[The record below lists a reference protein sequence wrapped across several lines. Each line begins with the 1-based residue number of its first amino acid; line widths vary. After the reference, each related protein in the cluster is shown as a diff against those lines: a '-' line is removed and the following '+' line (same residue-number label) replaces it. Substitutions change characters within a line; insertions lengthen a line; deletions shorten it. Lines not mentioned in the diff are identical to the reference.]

1 MQDRAQNGVL
11 RLHRVTVC
19 DPSLTEL
26 LAVELD
32 QAGSAAS
39 AELASAL
46 RDWMARPRPSLT
58 ATPVAGD

>member
-32 QAGSAAS
+32 QAESAAA
-39 AELASAL
+39 AELANAL
-46 RDWMARPRPSLT
+46 RDWWHDRDHP
-58 ATPVAGD
+58 